1 MDGKVCCLPRVLQYQ
16 YERGKISCRRLEWE
30 GGAVSSRVAL
40 LLRSAEAQPYLP
52 RFVRFSELFFF
63 FLLLLFLYVLNVKP
77 DVCLVYFTRV
87 CVCGF
92 WPGGQ
97 GKKKKKPLLLLFS
110 TFSECPCQKQ
120 SLWLARLPA
129 PGSRLPVFFFIC
141 FPPLFFVAPA
151 VRSSFSCLPVVHTN
165 STASLARNNPCLSVL
180 ECLQAAGRK
189 PQAASR
195 KPACAKKC

>member
-63 FLLLLFLYVLNVKP
+63 LLLLLFLYVLNVKP

-97 GKKKKKPLLLLFS
+97 GKKNLAAAFFDFFSMPVPL
-110 TFSECPCQKQ
+110 PKAK
-120 SLWLARLPA
+120 SLAGTA
-129 PGSRLPVFFFIC
+129 PGSRLPAPSFLFHLFPPSIFCGFRCSIFFFMPARC
-141 FPPLFFVAPA
+141 THKQHRLSRTKQPLPFR
-151 VRSSFSCLPVVHTN
+151 VRVF
-165 STASLARNNPCLSVL
+165 
-180 ECLQAAGRK
+180 AGRR